1 MRARDA
7 KSNMIGGRTRTRPVE
22 RMPTKTV
29 TMQGFSRAAERASPT
44 GAGLVVIFATE
55 PGDLAP
61 VFMLEGP
68 DVVLGREPGPG
79 GFIIPQSAVSR
90 AHARLTRDGTSDTWT
105 IADLD
110 SRNGTLVNGRFVR
123 EAALEDKDEIRV
135 GNAILKF
142 VAQGAGAFER
152 YWVDGTVAPPGRLS
166 RAHVGEL
173 LGGAQIDSLMAEAE
187 TVAAT
192 ELAVLVQGET
202 GTGKELVARALHE
215 ASGRRGKFCAINCAA
230 IPPALIESELFGFKR
245 GAFTGADRDKVGLVK
260 TAHGGT
266 LMLDEIGDMPLDAQA
281 KVLRMIE
288 SRKVQPLGATE
299 SEPFDVRLV
308 CATHRDLAS
317 LVESGGFRGDLYARI
332 HGYSVQLPALR
343 DRKEDIYL
351 LASHFIAKA
360 GRRGEKP
367 SFDFIVSLCQY
378 DWPYNVRELE
388 AAIRRAVA
396 VAAGAPLDARFLPA
410 EVRDAMQDYGTRA
423 SVHTEPRTEN
433 PERTPRVREE
443 SSAPSRPRKG
453 APPEAELRAIV
464 ARAEG
469 NVAEVARVL
478 AKDRAQTNRW
488 IQKAGIDP
496 AEYRKK

>member
-1 MRARDA
+1 
-7 KSNMIGGRTRTRPVE
+7 
-22 RMPTKTV
+22 MPTKTV
-29 TMQGFSRAAERASPT
+29 TMQGFSRATERAAPT

-55 PGDLAP
+55 PEELAP

-68 DVVLGREPGPG
+68 DVVVGREPPRG
-79 GFIIPQSAVSR
+79 GFTIPQSAVSR
-90 AHARLTRDGTSDTWT
+90 AHARLSCKGGASGTWT

-123 EAALEDKDEIRV
+123 EVELEDNDEIRV
-135 GNAILKF
+135 GNAIFKF
-142 VAQGAGAFER
+142 VAEGASLFER

-166 RAHVGEL
+166 KGTEL
-173 LGGAQIDSLMAEAE
+173 LGGAQIDALMAEAE

-215 ASGRRGKFCAINCAA
+215 TSGRRGRFCAINCAA

-260 TAHGGT
+260 AANGGT

-332 HGYSVQLPALR
+332 HGYSVRLPALR
-343 DRKEDIYL
+343 ERKEDIYL

-360 GRRGEKP
+360 GRPREKP
-367 SFDFIVSLCQY
+367 SFDLMVSLCQY

-396 VAAGAPLDARFLPA
+396 VSSGAPLDARFLPA
-410 EVRDAMQDYGTRA
+410 EVREAMQGYGTAA
-423 SVHTEPRTEN
+423 SVRAPR
-433 PERTPRVREE
+433 PSPSPPRE
-443 SSAPSRPRKG
+443 RKG
-453 APPEAELRAIV
+453 APPEAELREMV

-469 NVAEVARVL
+469 NVAEVARGL
-478 AKDRAQTNRW
+478 AKDRAQVHRW
-488 IQKAGIDP
+488 IRQAGIDP
-496 AEYRKK
+496 VHYRKK